1 VAIQWRVTADFPQHD
16 VMETDRL
23 LLRPAEPSDVDD
35 LRALDADPEVMRFL
49 GTDGASSVGLIGRV
63 GYWVGVEKDTG
74 DFVGWFGL
82 GEELGYRIRRD
93 KWGLGYA
100 AEGAKAVLHKAFTDG
115 VERVTAQTMFV
126 NTGSRRVMEKLG
138 MRHVRTFFVDW
149 TDPLPGSERG
159 EVEYEITSWPGTT
172 GTAPPRAR

>member
-1 VAIQWRVTADFPQHD
+1 
-16 VMETDRL
+16 METERL

-49 GTDGASSVGLIGRV
+49 GTDGASSVGLIGRP
-63 GYWVGVEKDTG
+63 GYWIGVERATG

-82 GEELGYRIRRD
+82 GDELGYRVRRD

-100 AEGAKAVLHKAFTDG
+100 TEGAKAVLGKAFADG
-115 VERVTAQTMFV
+115 RARVTAQTMAV
-126 NTGSRRVMEKLG
+126 NTGSRRVLEKLG
-138 MRHVRTFFVDW
+138 LKHVRTFHVEW
-149 TDPLPGSERG
+149 ENPLPGSEHG
-159 EVEYEITSWPGTT
+159 EVEYEISCPEFSVSPGGT

>member
-1 VAIQWRVTADFPQHD
+1 
-16 VMETDRL
+16 METDRL

-49 GTDGASSVGLIGRV
+49 GTDGATSVELVGRS
-63 GYWVGVEKDTG
+63 GYWVGIEKATG
-74 DFVGWFGL
+74 EFVGWFGL
-82 GEELGYRIRRD
+82 DDELGYRIRRS

-100 AEGAKAVLHKAFTDG
+100 TEGAKAVLRKAFADG

-138 MRHVRTFFVDW
+138 MRHVRTFSVDW
-149 TDPLPGSERG
+149 ADPLPGSEQG
-159 EVEYEITSWPGTT
+159 EVEYAVTVRQL
-172 GTAPPRAR
+172 AD

>member
-1 VAIQWRVTADFPQHD
+1 
-16 VMETDRL
+16 METDRL

-49 GTDGASSVGLIGRV
+49 GADGASSVGLIGRT
-63 GYWVGVEKDTG
+63 GYWVGVEKATG

-82 GEELGYRIRRD
+82 GEELGYRVRRS

-100 AEGAKAVLHKAFTDG
+100 TEGAKAVLGKAFADG

-138 MRHVRTFFVDW
+138 MRHVRTFHVDW
-149 TDPLPGSERG
+149 ADPLPGSEQG
-159 EVEYEITSWPGTT
+159 EVEYEITSWPGAT
-172 GTAPPRAR
+172 GTAPPHGR